1 MDVVWQVTDIIMVVI
16 SKEAVAHTMGLGA
29 DTALAELTVTI
40 KRNLEQG
47 ANLFHIPRHLTDADL
62 STLFSPFGTVIS
74 AKVFVDK
81 KTNDSKGFGFVS
93 YSNARDATMAIRMM
107 NGFQIGAK
115 RLTVQHKRTTNDA
128 PSGHH
133 QRDLEGR
140 DSHRPVVQ
148 HMVGNDLRVNEKTM
162 MGGHGPALSSDVSF
176 GMRPL
181 NPSLNQAAASLQ
193 QAQPIAGF
201 SNSGPQQFELQSR
214 RLLKRLSE

>member
-1 MDVVWQVTDIIMVVI
+1 M
-16 SKEAVAHTMGLGA
+16 
-29 DTALAELTVTI
+29 
-40 KRNLEQG
+40 
-47 ANLFHIPRHLTDADL
+47 
-62 STLFSPFGTVIS
+62 
-74 AKVFVDK
+74 FVDK

-201 SNSGPQQFELQSR
+201 SNSGPQQFGVGNHVGFSSDSQSEPWR
-214 RLLKRLSE
+214 DQSDPLVGLLGQSNSLLSDLPNLT